1 MQISTHQGNFCVDVY
16 KVQMWHATAVLHIMR
31 HDFQSWTM
39 PVCKTLKIEKYKLYN
54 KAFRDTAEE
63 EGAGEAWA

>member
-1 MQISTHQGNFCVDVY
+1 
-16 KVQMWHATAVLHIMR
+16 MR

-63 EGAGEAWA
+63 EGAGEAWV